1 MSLTHASV
9 RPYPSATDAR
19 RAPLTV
25 VAAVGSKTPCDPSR
39 DALLRR
45 RTRALSD
52 RLPSAAPSRSLRQA
66 VGLDDQRDR
75 DERWKDLCDQQR
87 RLEEAFIHGWV
98 TPARAPMVFTEDQLA
113 RIERL
118 RDHGGWLN
126 GQEHEYLERLR
137 AGGRRGDPLPAAP
150 AIRQPFIDGIAEDFE
165 VRIASGGDHASVVP
179 CSPTT
184 IGRGSVSVIGSRLL
198 MSLTATRTSGSRR
211 WLRPAASV
219 A

>member
-1 MSLTHASV
+1 
-9 RPYPSATDAR
+9 
-19 RAPLTV
+19 
-25 VAAVGSKTPCDPSR
+25 
-39 DALLRR
+39 
-45 RTRALSD
+45 
-52 RLPSAAPSRSLRQA
+52 
-66 VGLDDQRDR
+66 
-75 DERWKDLCDQQR
+75 
-87 RLEEAFIHGWV
+87 
-98 TPARAPMVFTEDQLA
+98 MVFTEDQLA

-211 WLRPAASV
+211 RSRPAASV